1 MNWWGPVIVFAI
13 PVSFSILVLLGVAIC
28 NRILWNRMKA
38 RHRREWESIR
48 RETEAMFKAWENA
61 GKDWP

>member
-1 MNWWGPVIVFAI
+1 MNWWEPAIVFAI
-13 PVSFSILVLLGVAIC
+13 PVSFSILVLLGVAIR

>member
-1 MNWWGPVIVFAI
+1 MNWWEPAIAFAI
-13 PVSFSILVLLGVAIC
+13 PVSFSILVLLGVAIR

-38 RHRREWESIR
+38 RHRREWEAAQ
-48 RETEAMFKAWENA
+48 REAEAMFKAWETA